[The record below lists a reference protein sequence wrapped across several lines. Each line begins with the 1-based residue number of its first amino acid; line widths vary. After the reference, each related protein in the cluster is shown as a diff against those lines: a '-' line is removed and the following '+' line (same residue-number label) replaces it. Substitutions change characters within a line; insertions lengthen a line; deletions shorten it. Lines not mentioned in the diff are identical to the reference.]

1 MKPQGFKK
9 KNHGSCIFQVSFTL
23 FHQLFHKLRRWQ
35 YVYTFSRYGACAGIK
50 KILKIKKLTHKK
62 ASTSICK
69 YKMHNIERVVH
80 TSVLDIIN
88 KVNCHK
94 VTVVWPQSVWNI
106 QSKYEYICTVLKKN
120 LKKRIWLHFHNVQ
133 LFFHNSL
140 HNFIIF

>member
-1 MKPQGFKK
+1 MDTAFILDFLFNTMVNTVYQLIQLNEPQGFKK
-9 KNHGSCIFQVSFTL
+9 KNHGSCIFQVSFIL
-23 FHQLFHKLRRWQ
+23 FHQLFHKLRRGQ

-94 VTVVWPQSVWNI
+94 VTVV
-106 QSKYEYICTVLKKN
+106 
-120 LKKRIWLHFHNVQ
+120 
-133 LFFHNSL
+133 
-140 HNFIIF
+140 